1 MKFGRRTRRS
11 RSTAPG
17 TMDHRDVQTV
27 KGFLQADA
35 NEREPRSV
43 RQSLLLRYS
52 ANGNGTSPPL
62 LQRVHYKSKP
72 RDSSA
77 LLFGVLPANQ
87 FRSPT
92 TSGFSKT
99 FYRLSSANDSQ
110 QRVEQPAFEFKRL
123 NV

>member
-77 LLFGVLPANQ
+77 LFIWRFTRKSVSVPNHFGFFENV
-87 FRSPT
+87 
-92 TSGFSKT
+92 
-99 FYRLSSANDSQ
+99 LSSVV
-110 QRVEQPAFEFKRL
+110 RK
-123 NV
+123 